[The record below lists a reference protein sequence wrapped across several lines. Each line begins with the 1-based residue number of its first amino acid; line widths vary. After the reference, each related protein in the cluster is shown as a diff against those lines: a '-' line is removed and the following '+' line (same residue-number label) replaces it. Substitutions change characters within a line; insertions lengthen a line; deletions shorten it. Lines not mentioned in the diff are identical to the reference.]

1 MENITEESV
10 VMEAPLTDTL
20 VYRSFNNN
28 AAMTQIII
36 SAIKDSIVID
46 KSYVEEQLLQIQRT
60 RISPLSDDVLRAFET
75 GEVTLLYSKI
85 KKVPQMLPFFVTKMQ
100 GKLKAF
106 VFVNNHG
113 TISASA
119 EDKSRKY
126 LNITMKDMYVLMEG
140 AYTALQYAIYPTNIT
155 KSMALMKVSSSIYTQ
170 MVVRILNKEK
180 SIANDQDIYNKVVFC
195 VSKFFLERVW
205 MANNSDVVFTYSKN
219 NIHTAVNVAEL
230 MVVDKLYQEANV
242 VTFSDLLNFLS
253 TLSPRLKDLSF
264 RYFIQCYINMYKPPA
279 IFGLECLPYFLFTI
293 ETSLIGS
300 FIVNA
305 PIITDIT
312 KNTKGMNSFYPELVK
327 VLS

>member
-180 SIANDQDIYNKVVFC
+180 
-195 VSKFFLERVW
+195 
-205 MANNSDVVFTYSKN
+205 
-219 NIHTAVNVAEL
+219 
-230 MVVDKLYQEANV
+230 
-242 VTFSDLLNFLS
+242 
-253 TLSPRLKDLSF
+253 
-264 RYFIQCYINMYKPPA
+264 
-279 IFGLECLPYFLFTI
+279 
-293 ETSLIGS
+293 
-300 FIVNA
+300 
-305 PIITDIT
+305 
-312 KNTKGMNSFYPELVK
+312 
-327 VLS
+327 